1 MILDRGICTV
11 YARRD
16 ISDPGDM
23 PRYETETR
31 TQSYYGELS
40 FETTPQWTTEHRE
53 ETRTDARVR
62 ILQCRR
68 ITHGDTAALLSFAD
82 GQTRTY
88 RITRA
93 YHGTDEESGEAITD
107 LSLQEVSA

>member
-1 MILDRGICTV
+1 M
-11 YARRD
+11 
-16 ISDPGDM
+16 
-23 PRYETETR
+23 
-31 TQSYYGELS
+31 
-40 FETTPQWTTEHRE
+40 
-53 ETRTDARVR
+53 R
-62 ILQCRR
+62 ILQCRS